1 MSPADYF
8 TIISSILASVGA
20 IATFFLA
27 RKIAAEKYRD
37 DIFVRDDPAIA
48 LAGQSDAAAEI
59 KDILGHI
66 FRRKITYDDKTRF
79 LSIAALVLLS
89 VVTVGFLYLSLGLNA
104 VFFAT
109 AALFVAAAGYFVFVA
124 IARIRNEQFWAM
136 RKGDVMRL
144 TYIVNNYLHNIKEA
158 RDMRAGLMNSLRDKD
173 AIIVFDTIV
182 FEEFS
187 KRQRED

>member
-1 MSPADYF
+1 MPTADYF

-20 IATFFLA
+20 IATFVLA
-27 RKIAAEKYRD
+27 RKIAAERLRD
-37 DIFVRDDPAIA
+37 DIFRGDPAVA
-48 LAGQSDAAAEI
+48 LADQSDAAAEI
-59 KDILGHI
+59 KDILGQI

-89 VVTVGFLYLSLGLNA
+89 AVTVGFLYLSLGLN
-104 VFFAT
+104 VIFFAT
-109 AALFVAAAGYFVFVA
+109 SALFVAASGYFVFVA
-124 IARIRNEQFWAM
+124 IARIRDEQFWAM

-144 TYIVNNYLHNIKEA
+144 TYIVNNYLHSMREA
-158 RDMRAGLMNSLRDKD
+158 RDMRAALMTSLRDKD
-173 AIIVFDTIV
+173 AIIVFDTII

>member
-1 MSPADYF
+1 MSIADYF

-20 IATFFLA
+20 IATFVLA
-27 RKIAAEKYRD
+27 RRIAAESFGD

-48 LAGQSDAAAEI
+48 LAGQSDATAEI
-59 KDILGHI
+59 KDILAHI

-79 LSIAALVLLS
+79 LSVAALVLLS
-89 VVTVGFLYLSLGLNA
+89 AVTVGFLYLSLGLN
-104 VFFAT
+104 VIFFAT
-109 AALFVAAAGYFVFVA
+109 SALFVAASGYFVFVS
-124 IARIRNEQFWAM
+124 IARIRDAQFWAM

-144 TYIVNNYLHNIKEA
+144 TYIVNNYLHTIRDA
-158 RDMRAGLMNSLRDKD
+158 RDMRAALMNSLRDKD
-173 AIIVFDTIV
+173 AIVVFDTIV